1 MYILFVLLFYV
12 YGLLFA
18 CPLFENVPLSV
29 IQSDKGTSDD
39 PFIPINRGITD
50 REILISIT
58 GLSVG
63 YSWFIFFIKCFLSS
77 KEYYYYAICN
87 CRRGSP
93 PIQSGQTFRCCSG
106 ALLEGK
112 GRNKKNNKH
121 VTLSLIHRY

>member
-29 IQSDKGTSDD
+29 IQSDKGTSVD

-63 YSWFIFFIKCFLSS
+63 YSWLIFFIEWAFLLKRILLMPSDH
-77 KEYYYYAICN
+77 
-87 CRRGSP
+87 
-93 PIQSGQTFRCCSG
+93 
-106 ALLEGK
+106 AL
-112 GRNKKNNKH
+112 
-121 VTLSLIHRY
+121 